1 MKSLLRVFRFL
12 SKYRSKVAVSLILL
26 LFASGL
32 SLVQPKLVERVVD
45 LGVSEGNLRVVVVG
59 AFGIFLFAVV
69 GGVGN
74 LFSGM
79 LLVRAGQ
86 GMEFEMRNALFRK
99 ILSFSF
105 ANLDKWRTG
114 ELLVRVNSD
123 VNTVRMFI
131 RMGLLMIIQSIIML
145 AGSLTVMFLTNVRL
159 SIIMAII
166 LPGTLVFFFVSASF
180 IRPMFLRVREKLD
193 EVNNAIQENLAG
205 AKVVRAFARQ
215 QHAIDRFDENNRGYL
230 RASLR
235 VGYVIAIVFPFLFF
249 LGQVSIVL
257 MSWFG
262 GTAVI
267 ENILNPQAHGLTLG
281 QLLAFN
287 NYALLA
293 MWPIMALGMVL
304 NFISRASASAE
315 RIEDLLA
322 ETPDVVEKAEAIAIE
337 RFSGAIDFT
346 DVKFAYGEGENA
358 VDGVDLSIRA
368 GEKIG
373 ILGRT
378 GSGKSS
384 LAYLIPRFYDPD
396 AGSVAIDGTD
406 VRDISLASL
415 RERISLVLQET
426 VLVSGTIRENIGF
439 ANPAA
444 TQEEIEWA
452 SDLACVS
459 EIIAEKEDG
468 WDEQIGE
475 RGTGLSGGQ
484 RQRIAIA
491 RAILSDPD
499 ILILDDVTSSVD
511 AKTEKQVVA
520 NLYRQLEHKTVLIIS
535 QKINTII
542 LADRIVLVDAGGIVD
557 TGTHKHLLESN
568 EMYAEIFETQS
579 AVIES

>member
-12 SKYRSKVAVSLILL
+12 SNYRSTVVVSLLL
-26 LFASGL
+26 LLLATGL

-45 LGVSEGNLRVVVVG
+45 LGVSEGNLRVVLLG
-59 AFGIFLFAVV
+59 ALGIFLVAIV
-69 GGVGN
+69 GGAGN

-86 GMEFEMRNALFRK
+86 GMGFEMRNALFQK

-105 ANLDKWRTG
+105 ANLDTWRTG

-145 AGSLTVMFLTNVRL
+145 VGSLTVMFLTNVRL

-166 LPGTLVFFFVSASF
+166 LPGTLGFFFVSASF
-180 IRPMFLRVREKLD
+180 IRPMFLKVREKLD
-193 EVNNAIQENLAG
+193 EVNNTIQENLAG

-215 QHAIDRFDENNRGYL
+215 QHEIDRFDESNRGYL
-230 RASLR
+230 KASLR

-267 ENILNPQAHGLTLG
+267 ENILNPQAHGMTLG

-304 NFISRASASAE
+304 NFISRASASAQ

-322 ETPDVVEKAEAIAIE
+322 ETPDVVENAEAIAIE
-337 RFSGAIDFT
+337 RFEGAIDFT
-346 DVKFAYGEGENA
+346 NVKFAYGEGENA

-406 VRDISLASL
+406 VRNISVGSL

-426 VLVSGTIRENIGF
+426 VLVSGTIRENIAF
-439 ANPAA
+439 ANPSA
-444 TQEEIEWA
+444 TQEEIERA
-452 SDLACVS
+452 ADLACVS
-459 EIIAEKEDG
+459 EIIAEKENG

-484 RQRIAIA
+484 RQRMAIA

-511 AKTEKQVVA
+511 AKTEKQIVA
-520 NLYRQLEHKTVLIIS
+520 NLYSQLVQKTVLIIS

-542 LADRIVLVDAGGIVD
+542 LDDRIVLLDAGRIVDAGS
-557 TGTHKHLLESN
+557 HKHLLESN
-568 EMYAEIFETQS
+568 EMYSEIYETQS